1 MVFGMIMRC
10 EQAAQAGYGSEKY
23 SVEAHRGSRERTL
36 RICGATI
43 AGKYERQMSGG
54 RSRANSVKN

>member
-1 MVFGMIMRC
+1 MVLKNTLLKRI
-10 EQAAQAGYGSEKY
+10 AD
-23 SVEAHRGSRERTL
+23 SRERTL
-36 RICGATI
+36 KICGATI